1 MPSHLLA
8 DQFDTLLGRHAADI
22 PPTLLGGLRTSAS
35 TSVPSC
41 PERALLEAVL
51 REAILCATGQGEPAR
66 DRARLADEARHW
78 MMSRARNWLF
88 AFENICDVL
97 NINPDCVRRQL
108 FALKDAPAAVRGG
121 GISACHASGSA
132 DMVKR
137 MRIVRMRGNQ
147 HPRKMYRRRVRR
159 RG

>member
-1 MPSHLLA
+1 MLSRLLA
-8 DQFDTLLGRHAADI
+8 DQYDTLLDRRAADI
-22 PPTLLGGLRTSAS
+22 PPTLLGGLRTSAAS
-35 TSVPSC
+35 SLPSC

-66 DRARLADEARHW
+66 DRARLADEARRW

-97 NINPDCVRRQL
+97 NISADCVRRQL
-108 FALKDAPAAVRGG
+108 FPLKNAVTVRGG
-121 GISACHASGSA
+121 GISACQESGSS
-132 DMVKR
+132 DLVQRVR
-137 MRIVRMRGNQ
+137 MVRMRGNQ
-147 HPRKMYRRRVRR
+147 HPRKLYRRRVRR